1 MKDKHFHVAAT
12 LVLCTTCALPA
23 SAQQKPDVLVKQ
35 RQSAMVLIGKYFG
48 PMNSM
53 AQGKT
58 PYDANVVQRNVGYL
72 DALSRMPWD
81 GFTPA
86 TKEVKSRALPAVF
99 EDTAKF
105 KQAQDRLTGEVAKL
119 VEVSKKGD
127 ESAVKSQ
134 IAVVGKACGACH
146 DDFREKQ

>member
-1 MKDKHFHVAAT
+1 MKDKRFHVAAA

-23 SAQQKPDVLVKQ
+23 AAQQKPDVLVKQ
-35 RQSAMVLIGKYFG
+35 RQSAMVLMGKYFG
-48 PMNSM
+48 PLNAMG
-53 AQGKT
+53 QGKT
-58 PYDANVVQRNVGYL
+58 PYDAAVVQRNAGYIET
-72 DALSRMPWD
+72 LSKMPWD

-105 KQAQDRLTGEVAKL
+105 KQAQERLMG
-119 VEVSKKGD
+119 EVSKLAEVSRKGD

-134 IAVVGKACGACH
+134 IQAVGKSCGGCH

>member
-1 MKDKHFHVAAT
+1 MKHSFYMTAA
-12 LVLCTTCALPA
+12 LVLGTACALPCA
-23 SAQQKPDVLVKQ
+23 AQQKPDVLVKQ
-35 RQSAMVLIGKYFG
+35 RQSAMVLMGKYFG
-48 PMNSM
+48 PLNSM
-53 AQGKT
+53 GQGKT
-58 PYDANVVQRNVGYL
+58 PFDASVVQRNVGYL

-81 GFTPA
+81 GFTPT

-99 EDTAKF
+99 EDTAKL
-105 KQAQDRLTGEVAKL
+105 KQAQERFTGEVAKL

-134 IAVVGKACGACH
+134 ILVVGKTCGGCH

>member
-1 MKDKHFHVAAT
+1 MEHKRLYVTAA
-12 LVLCTTCALPA
+12 LVLGTACALPCA
-23 SAQQKPDVLVKQ
+23 AQQKPDVLVKQ
-35 RQSAMVLIGKYFG
+35 RQSAMVLMGKYFG
-48 PMNSM
+48 PLNSM
-53 AQGKT
+53 GQGKT

-72 DALSRMPWD
+72 DALSKMPWD

-86 TKEVKSRALPAVF
+86 TKEVKSRALPPVF

-105 KQAQDRLTGEVAKL
+105 KQAQERFTGEVGKL

-134 IAVVGKACGACH
+134 ILATGKTCGGCH